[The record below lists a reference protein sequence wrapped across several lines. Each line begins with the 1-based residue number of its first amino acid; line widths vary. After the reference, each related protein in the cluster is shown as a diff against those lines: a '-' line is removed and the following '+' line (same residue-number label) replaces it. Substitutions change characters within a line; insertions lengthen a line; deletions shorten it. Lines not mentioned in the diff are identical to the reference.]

1 MNGKCWNR
9 GTPQSDNVSARLID
23 IQIPNEVMDALYIP
37 IDGKVFISDGGS
49 FKAKLKLDNS
59 EGGRELDVSFRVDED
74 YPTQGWWES
83 NTKVVERTMKCVPND
98 ILNYFLHK
106 FLLIFLA
113 QQNQTNCEFLSAA
126 NSKYILPQLLQINK
140 ILKFY

>member
-98 ILNYFLHK
+98 ILNYLGLGF
-106 FLLIFLA
+106 A
-113 QQNQTNCEFLSAA
+113 DD
-126 NSKYILPQLLQINK
+126 QINIK
-140 ILKFY
+140 YTVDTSTWSATLEKVSVI